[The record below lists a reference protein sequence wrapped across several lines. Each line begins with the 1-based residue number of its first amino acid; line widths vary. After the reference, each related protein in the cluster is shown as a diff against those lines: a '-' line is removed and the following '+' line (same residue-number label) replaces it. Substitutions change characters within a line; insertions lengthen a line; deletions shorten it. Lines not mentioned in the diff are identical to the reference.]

1 MCQKGNKHIKQAVQN
16 YWHAIETMYLTYN
29 VTTVADPGDTF
40 AANTFEK
47 LKKGEASIDKEVN
60 ASITLTF

>member
-1 MCQKGNKHIKQAVQN
+1 VSKRKQTHKTSCSELLACNRN
-16 YWHAIETMYLTYN
+16 YVFNIYSN
-29 VTTVADPGDTF
+29 NVADPGDTF

-60 ASITLTF
+60 AFIT